1 MIRRSLTR
9 ALVVMF
15 GASVVISLQLV
26 ANAATVQAN
35 ANAAVAVAAVAP
47 VTALSATV
55 IQPVADS
62 GYPYPVSTQGMK
74 AMTQTEV
81 RLHTLMSYTRRYR
94 VSSTIAG
101 AIYDNAVAN
110 KIPIELAFRLVRVES
125 VFDPEAVSASNA
137 IGLTQLMLS
146 TARNYDPTIT
156 RDDLFD
162 PNTNLR
168 IGFHYLC
175 DLIRHFHGD
184 LSLALEAYNRGE
196 DKIDAVTL
204 RGDDAR
210 GVYSRTVLAAALK

>member
-15 GASVVISLQLV
+15 GASVVLVLQLM

-35 ANAAVAVAAVAP
+35 SVTPAVAVSP
-47 VTALSATV
+47 VTAPSATV
-55 IQPVADS
+55 IQPVVDS
-62 GYPYPVSTQGMK
+62 GYPYAVSTQGMK
-74 AMTQTEV
+74 AMTQSDD
-81 RLHTLMSYTRRYR
+81 RLRTLMSYTRRYR

-101 AIYDNAVAN
+101 AIYDNAIAY

-146 TARNYDPTIT
+146 TARNYDPTVT

-162 PNTNLR
+162 
-168 IGFHYLC
+168 
-175 DLIRHFHGD
+175 
-184 LSLALEAYNRGE
+184 A
-196 DKIDAVTL
+196 
-204 RGDDAR
+204 
-210 GVYSRTVLAAALK
+210 

>member
-15 GASVVISLQLV
+15 GASVVLMLQLV
-26 ANAATVQAN
+26 ANAASVQAN
-35 ANAAVAVAAVAP
+35 SNSAVVAAAP
-47 VTALSATV
+47 VTAPSATV

-62 GYPYPVSTQGMK
+62 GYPFPVSTQGMK
-74 AMTQTEV
+74 AMTQTDV

-101 AIYDNAVAN
+101 AIYDNAIAY

-137 IGLTQLMLS
+137 IGLTQLLVS

-156 RDDLFD
+156 QQDLID

-168 IGFHYLC
+168 IGFHYLR

-184 LSLALEAYNRGE
+184 ISLALEAYNRGE

>member
-35 ANAAVAVAAVAP
+35 SNSAVTAGSP

-74 AMTQTEV
+74 AMTQTDV

-101 AIYDNAVAN
+101 AIYDNAIAY

-137 IGLTQLMLS
+137 IGLTQLLVS

-156 RDDLFD
+156 QQDLFD

-168 IGFHYLC
+168 IGFHYLR

-184 LSLALEAYNRGE
+184 ISLALEAYNRGE

>member
-1 MIRRSLTR
+1 MIRRSLIR
-9 ALVVMF
+9 ALVVTF
-15 GASVVISLQLV
+15 GASVVFALQLV
-26 ANAATVQAN
+26 ANAASVRAKTNTAV
-35 ANAAVAVAAVAP
+35 VAVSPVA
-47 VTALSATV
+47 ALSATV

-62 GYPYPVSTQGMK
+62 GFPYPVSTQGMK
-74 AMTQTEV
+74 AMTQADD
-81 RLHTLMSYTRRYR
+81 RLRTLMSYTRRYR

-101 AIYDNAVAN
+101 AIYDNAIAY

-137 IGLTQLMLS
+137 IGLTQLLVS

-156 RDDLFD
+156 QQDLFD

-168 IGFHYLC
+168 IGFHYLR

-184 LSLALEAYNRGE
+184 ISLALEAYNRGE

>member
-15 GASVVISLQLV
+15 GASAVLALQFV
-26 ANAATVQAN
+26 ANAATVRAN
-35 ANAAVAVAAVAP
+35 SNSAVAAVSPVAAP
-47 VTALSATV
+47 SATV

-74 AMTQTEV
+74 AMTQTED
-81 RLHTLMSYTRRYR
+81 RLRTLMSYTRRYR

-101 AIYDNAVAN
+101 AIYDNAIAY

-137 IGLTQLMLS
+137 IGLTQLLVS

-156 RDDLFD
+156 QQDLFD
-162 PNTNLR
+162 PHTNLR
-168 IGFHYLC
+168 IGFHYLR

-184 LSLALEAYNRGE
+184 ISLALEAYNRGE

-210 GVYSRTVLAAALK
+210 GVYSRTVLAVALK

>member
-1 MIRRSLTR
+1 MIRRSFTR
-9 ALVVMF
+9 ALAVMF

-26 ANAATVQAN
+26 ANAATVRAN
-35 ANAAVAVAAVAP
+35 SNSAVVAASL
-47 VTALSATV
+47 VTAPSATV

-62 GYPYPVSTQGMK
+62 GYPFPVSTQGMK
-74 AMTQTEV
+74 AMTQTDV

-94 VSSTIAG
+94 ISSTIAG
-101 AIYDNAVAN
+101 AIYDNAIAY

-137 IGLTQLMLS
+137 IGLTQLLVS
-146 TARNYDPTIT
+146 TARNYDPTIM

-168 IGFHYLC
+168 IGFHYLR

-184 LSLALEAYNRGE
+184 ISLALEAYNRGE

>member
-35 ANAAVAVAAVAP
+35 SNSAVAAGSP

-74 AMTQTEV
+74 AMTQTDD

-101 AIYDNAVAN
+101 AIYDNAVAY

-168 IGFHYLC
+168 IGFHYLR

>member
-26 ANAATVQAN
+26 ANAATVRADSN
-35 ANAAVAVAAVAP
+35 TAVVAASP
-47 VTALSATV
+47 VTAPSATV

-62 GYPYPVSTQGMK
+62 GYPYAVSTQGMK
-74 AMTQTEV
+74 AMTQTDD

-101 AIYDNAVAN
+101 AIYDNAVAY

-125 VFDPEAVSASNA
+125 VFDPEAVSESNA
-137 IGLTQLMLS
+137 IGLTQLLVS

-156 RDDLFD
+156 QQDLFD

-168 IGFHYLC
+168 IGFHYLR

-184 LSLALEAYNRGE
+184 ISLALEAYNRGE

>member
-15 GASVVISLQLV
+15 GASVVLALQLV

-35 ANAAVAVAAVAP
+35 SNSAVAAVSPVAAP
-47 VTALSATV
+47 SATV

-74 AMTQTEV
+74 AMTQTED
-81 RLHTLMSYTRRYR
+81 RLRTLMSYTRRYR

-101 AIYDNAVAN
+101 AIYDNAIAY

-137 IGLTQLMLS
+137 IGLTQLLVS

-156 RDDLFD
+156 QQDLFD
-162 PNTNLR
+162 PHTNLR
-168 IGFHYLC
+168 IGFHYLR

-184 LSLALEAYNRGE
+184 ISLALEAYNRGE

-210 GVYSRTVLAAALK
+210 GVYSRTVLAVALK

>member
-9 ALVVMF
+9 ALAVMF
-15 GASVVISLQLV
+15 GASVVLTLQLV

-35 ANAAVAVAAVAP
+35 SNTAVVAVSP
-47 VTALSATV
+47 VTAPSATV

-74 AMTQTEV
+74 AMTQTDD

-101 AIYDNAVAN
+101 AIYDNAVAY

-125 VFDPEAVSASNA
+125 VFDPEAVSGSNA

-168 IGFHYLC
+168 IGFHYLR

-184 LSLALEAYNRGE
+184 ISLALEAYNRGE

>member
-1 MIRRSLTR
+1 MIRHSLIR
-9 ALVVMF
+9 ALVVTI
-15 GASVVISLQLV
+15 GAGVVFALQLV
-26 ANAATVQAN
+26 ANAATVGAN
-35 ANAAVAVAAVAP
+35 STTAVVAVSP
-47 VTALSATV
+47 VTAPSATV

-62 GYPYPVSTQGMK
+62 GFPYPVSTQGMK
-74 AMTQTEV
+74 AMTQADDRV
-81 RLHTLMSYTRRYR
+81 RTLMAYTRRYR

-101 AIYDNAVAN
+101 AIYDNAIAY

-137 IGLTQLMLS
+137 IGLTQLLVS
-146 TARNYDPTIT
+146 TARHYDPTVT
-156 RDDLFD
+156 QQDLFD

-168 IGFHYLC
+168 IGFRYLR

-184 LSLALEAYNRGE
+184 ISLALEAYNRGE
-196 DKIDAVTL
+196 DSVEAATL